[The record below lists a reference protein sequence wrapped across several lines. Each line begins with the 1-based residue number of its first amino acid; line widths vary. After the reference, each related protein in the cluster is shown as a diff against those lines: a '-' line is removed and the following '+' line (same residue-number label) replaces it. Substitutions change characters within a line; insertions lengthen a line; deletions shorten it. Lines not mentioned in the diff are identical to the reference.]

1 MLVKKIRILVFTAV
15 LVSVTIMSS
24 AQKETPLGD
33 PDLNRQDLDR
43 FDTDGDAKLSQEE
56 KEVMFEAIALEAFT
70 GQKLSREDL
79 RGMRRGRGF
88 SGPRGGRG
96 MTPPIDRKE
105 LFDRFDTDQN
115 GKLEGDERSP
125 ARKYVQSIRG
135 KQSAGITSES
145 AKKPSEQNELQTSQ
159 QSAPKTEVGLYDE
172 KTLRTLYLR
181 FPNADWY
188 AELSDFYR
196 TGVDIPADLIVD
208 GKLYA
213 SVGISFRGNSS
224 YRMTQDSKKKSFN
237 IAIDYDHKSQ
247 HLYGYKTLKLLNSA
261 SDPSFIREVLYSRI
275 SRQYLPA
282 PKANFIRLVINGE
295 NWGIYPN
302 IQQFNKDF
310 LQDWF
315 KTKDG
320 VRWKISPGRGSRG
333 GSLVWNG
340 PDISDYQ
347 AAYQLKTKTVPQN
360 AWQDLIHLCKILDQ
374 TPNDQLEDALRP
386 IFNIDGALWFIALD
400 NVFIDGDGYIGR
412 GADYNIYLD
421 PKGRFH
427 LVSHDNNETFGYAG
441 GGGPN
446 IYFDNQRMLS
456 PVANED
462 NEMLPVISRLLSV
475 PHIRARYLAHVRT
488 IIDEWLDWDILEPI
502 IKEYQSLIDATVKAD
517 LKKLYSYQAFIN
529 SQDQDYS
536 EEESSSN
543 RDGLENKD
551 DRDGPPADLLG
562 GPPRFGR
569 GRSGHR
575 SPSFKQFIEERRQF
589 LLSHPEI
596 DKEAPVI
603 KSVLLQSPPQPQEE
617 VLIKAVV
624 KTKVKLDNVILHYA
638 SNYNVPFDSV
648 IMSASENNNNVYL
661 GEIPPFP
668 IGTKV
673 YYYVEARVLS
683 SLGTTAF
690 LPTKADFGAFS
701 YHIMPSTANNP
712 PIVINEI
719 MAFNSRRLR
728 DPQGEYDDWIEL
740 YNRSDKEISLS
751 RMYLSDN
758 KENPLKWTFPKNA
771 KIPAGSYLI
780 VWADEDQTDH
790 PGLHTNFKLSKN
802 GETVMLVDTSRGVN
816 QILSLV
822 EFGNQ
827 IENSSIG
834 RYPNG
839 TGPFRPLKETPKKEN
854 KL

>member
-1 MLVKKIRILVFTAV
+1 MLVRRIRILVFTVA
-15 LVSVTIMSS
+15 LVSVGIMSS
-24 AQKETPLGD
+24 AQKESSLGS
-33 PDLNRQDLDR
+33 LNLNQQDLDR

-56 KEVMFEAIALEAFT
+56 KEIMFKAIAFEAFS
-70 GQKLSREDL
+70 GQQLSREDL
-79 RGMRRGRGF
+79 KSMRR
-88 SGPRGGRG
+88 GPRGGRG
-96 MTPPIDRKE
+96 GKGMTPPINSKE

-115 GKLEGDERSP
+115 GKLEGEERSS
-125 ARKYVQSIRG
+125 ARKYVQNIRG
-135 KQSAGITSES
+135 GKSEGLTSES
-145 AKKPSEQNELQTSQ
+145 AKKTSEKNELQASQ
-159 QSAPKTEVGLYDE
+159 KSAPKQEVGLYDE

-196 TGVDIPADLIVD
+196 TGVDVPADLIVD
-208 GKLYA
+208 GQLYP

-224 YRMTQDSKKKSFN
+224 YQMHRDSKKKSFN
-237 IAIDYDHKSQ
+237 IAIDYDHKNQ
-247 HLYGYKTLKLLNSA
+247 RLYGYKTLKLLNSA

-320 VRWKISPGRGSRG
+320 VRWKISPGKESRG

-340 PDISDYQ
+340 PDMSDYQ
-347 AAYQLKTKTVPQN
+347 AAYQLKTKNVTQD
-360 AWQDLIHLCKILDQ
+360 AWQDLINLCKVLNQ
-374 TPNDQLEDALRP
+374 TSNSQFEDALRP

-412 GADYNIYLD
+412 GADYHVYLD

-427 LVSHDNNETFGYAG
+427 LVSHDNNETFGYAE

-446 IYFDNQRMLS
+446 IYFDDQRMLS
-456 PVANED
+456 PVANEN

-475 PHIRARYLAHVRT
+475 PHLRARYLSHVRT
-488 IIDEWLDWDILEPI
+488 IIDEWLNWEILAPI
-502 IKEYQSLIDATVKAD
+502 IQEYQSLIDPIVKAD
-517 LKKLYSYQAFIN
+517 RKKLYSYQAFVN
-529 SQDQDYS
+529 SQDQNND
-536 EEESSSN
+536 E
-543 RDGLENKD
+543 KD
-551 DRDGPPADLLG
+551 DPP
-562 GPPRFGR
+562 FGR
-569 GRSGHR
+569 GGGRHR
-575 SPSFKQFIEERRQF
+575 SPGFKQFIEERRKF

-596 DKEAPVI
+596 DKEVPAI
-603 KSVLLQSPPQPQEE
+603 KSVSFQSSPQPQEA

-624 KTKVKLDNVILHYA
+624 GTKVKLDNVILHYA
-638 SNYNVPFDSV
+638 SNDNVPFDSV
-648 IMSASENNNNVYL
+648 IMSTNEDNNDAYW

-668 IGTKV
+668 MGEKV
-673 YYYVEARVLS
+673 YYYVEARALS
-683 SLGTTAF
+683 SLGTTTF
-690 LPTKADFGAFS
+690 LPARADSGALN
-701 YHIMPSTANNP
+701 YHIMPSIAKNS

-719 MAFNSRRLR
+719 MASNSRSLH

-751 RMYLSDN
+751 TMYLSDN
-758 KENPLKWTFPKNA
+758 KKNPLKWAFPKNA
-771 KIPAGSYLI
+771 TISAGTYLI
-780 VWADEDQTDH
+780 VWADGDQADY
-790 PGLHTNFKLSKN
+790 PELHANFKLSKN
-802 GETVMLVDTSRGVN
+802 GETVMLVDTSGGVN

-839 TGPFRPLKETPKKEN
+839 SGPFRTLKETPKKGN

>member
-1 MLVKKIRILVFTAV
+1 MLVRRISILVFTIV
-15 LVSVTIMSS
+15 LVSVTIKPD
-24 AQKETPLGD
+24 AQKETPLDDSGLD
-33 PDLNRQDLDR
+33 QQDLDR
-43 FDTDGDAKLSQEE
+43 FDTDGDAKLSREE
-56 KEVMFEAIALEAFT
+56 KEVMFEAITLEAFT

-88 SGPRGGRG
+88 GGPRGGRG
-96 MTPPIDRKE
+96 MIPPIDSEE
-105 LFDRFDTDQN
+105 LFDRFDTNQN
-115 GKLEGDERSP
+115 GKLEGDERSS

-135 KQSAGITSES
+135 EQSEAITLGT
-145 AKKPSEQNELQTSQ
+145 AKKSSEQNDLRTSQ
-159 QSAPKTEVGLYDE
+159 KSAPNQKVSLYDE
-172 KTLRTLYLR
+172 ETLRTLYLR

-196 TGVDIPADLIVD
+196 TGVDVPADLIVD
-208 GKLYA
+208 GKLYP

-224 YRMTQDSKKKSFN
+224 YRMTRDSKKKSFN
-237 IAIDYDHKSQ
+237 VAIDYDHVDQ
-247 HLYGYKTLKLLNSA
+247 RLYGYKTLKLLNSA

-295 NWGIYPN
+295 NWGVYPN

-310 LQDWF
+310 LWDWF

-347 AAYQLKTKTVPQN
+347 VAYQLKTKNVPQN

-412 GADYNIYLD
+412 GADYNVYLD

-427 LVSHDNNETFGYAG
+427 LISHDNNETFGYAG

-456 PVANED
+456 PIANED
-462 NEMLPVISRLLSV
+462 NEMLPVISRLLST
-475 PHIRARYLAHVRT
+475 PHLRARYLNHVRT
-488 IIDEWLDWDILEPI
+488 IIDEWLDWGILEPI
-502 IKEYQSLIDATVKAD
+502 IKEYQSLIDAAVKAD
-517 LKKLYSYQAFIN
+517 LKKLYSYQAFVN
-529 SQDQDYS
+529 SQDQNDN
-536 EEESSSN
+536 EEDSSSN
-543 RDGLENKD
+543 RDGFDNRD
-551 DRDGPPADLLG
+551 DRDDPSADLLG
-562 GPPRFGR
+562 GPPGFGR
-569 GRSGHR
+569 GRGGHR
-575 SPSFKQFIEERRQF
+575 SPSFKQFIKERRQF

-596 DKEAPVI
+596 DKEVPVI
-603 KSVLLQSPPQPQEE
+603 KSVSLQSDPQPQEE
-617 VLIKAVV
+617 VLIKVV
-624 KTKVKLDNVILHYA
+624 IDTKVKLDDVILYYA

-648 IMSASENNNNVYL
+648 TMLASGHNNTYL

-668 IGTKV
+668 AGTEV
-673 YYYVEARVLS
+673 YYYVEARALA
-683 SLGTTAF
+683 SLGTIAF
-690 LPTKADFGAFS
+690 LPAKADFGALS
-701 YHIMPSTANNP
+701 YRIMPLIANNS
-712 PIVINEI
+712 PIVINEV
-719 MAFNSRRLR
+719 MAFNTRSLR

-740 YNRSDKEISLS
+740 YNRSDKEVSLAT
-751 RMYLSDN
+751 MYLSDN
-758 KENPLKWTFPKNA
+758 KENLSKWAFPENTKMS
-771 KIPAGSYLI
+771 AGGYLI
-780 VWADEDQTDH
+780 VWADGDQTDQ

-802 GETVMLVDTSRGVN
+802 GETVMLVDASADAN
-816 QILSLV
+816 QILNLV

-839 TGPFRPLKETPKKEN
+839 TGTFRLLKETPKKEN